1 MKRLFII
8 LVLLLFMA
16 FGVAIAIVNANEVVF
31 NFYYGSITQPL
42 SILLVGAI
50 MVGAI
55 LATLINS
62 LVIFSLRHQLRRAQ
76 RKIPHKSGSL
86 NSEQSSMTNIETP
99 DKKIPD

>member
-1 MKRLFII
+1 
-8 LVLLLFMA
+8 MA
-16 FGVAIAIVNANEVVF
+16 FGVAIAIVNADEVVF
-31 NFYYGSITQPL
+31 NFYYGSISQPL

-76 RKIPHKSGSL
+76 RNAEKYEDLS
-86 NSEQSSMTNIETP
+86 SENGSMTIVKAP
-99 DKKIPD
+99 DKQIKK

>member
-1 MKRLFII
+1 MKRLFTI

-16 FGVAIAIVNANEVVF
+16 FGVAIAIVNAEEVVF

-62 LVIFSLRHQLRRAQ
+62 LVVLSLRHQLRKTQ
-76 RKIPHKSGSL
+76 RMLQKSEAK
-86 NSEQSSMTNIETP
+86 NAEQSTVTLIEASGQSTQH
-99 DKKIPD
+99 